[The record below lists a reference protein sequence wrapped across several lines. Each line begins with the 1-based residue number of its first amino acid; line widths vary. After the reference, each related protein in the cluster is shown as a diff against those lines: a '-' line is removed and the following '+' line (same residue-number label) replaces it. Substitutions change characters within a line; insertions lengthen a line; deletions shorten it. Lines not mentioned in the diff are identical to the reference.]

1 MMSKADSSRQEIT
14 RLKKWHRRFGLSAA
28 FFVLMLAITGFFLN
42 HASDW
47 QLDNQRIN
55 SPALLS
61 WYGIN
66 RPDQLFGYPL
76 GDKLVSKV
84 GDEVFLDT
92 RELAHCGGE
101 LTGAVHLPA
110 EELVVIACY
119 DELIVLT
126 EQYELVERLG
136 AIHGLPSPINKIGV
150 RGSELT
156 KGDRVV
162 GGSVVSELVPGDL
175 VIAAGEVYFLADLE
189 ALIWSPLENVNIV
202 DSSIQN
208 IPGIAKVVAWSEPVA
223 MPPVLVDVLDKHFVG
238 EGISVERLLLDIH
251 SGRFLGKWGVFLVDV
266 MAVLFVILAVTGFL
280 MWRREAR

>member
-1 MMSKADSSRQEIT
+1 MSKPDSSRQEIT

-47 QLDNQRIN
+47 QLDNQRIS

-66 RPDQLFGYPL
+66 RPDQLFGFLL
-76 GDKLVSKV
+76 GDKLVSKI

-101 LTGAVHLPA
+101 LTGAVYLHA

-136 AIHGLPSPINKIGV
+136 AVHGLPSPIKKIGV
-150 RGSELT
+150 RGSQLA
-156 KGDRVV
+156 KGDIAF
-162 GGSVVSELVPGDL
+162 GELLTSGL

-189 ALIWSPLENVNIV
+189 ALAWAPLENVNVI
-202 DSSIQN
+202 DPSTQN
-208 IPGIAKVVAWSEPVA
+208 ISDMAKVVAWSEPVA
-223 MPPVLVDVLDKHFVG
+223 IPPVLVDVLDKHFVG

-251 SGRFLGKWGVFLVDV
+251 SGRFLGRWGVFLVDV
-266 MAVLFVILAVTGFL
+266 MAILFVILAVTGFL
-280 MWRREAR
+280 MWRREARQQR